1 MELAVRA
8 AALAIT
14 AALAAALLI
23 RPNAELALCLALGA
37 GAVLLAAAAPLAG
50 EIAASAE
57 RSRLLSGLSPAVY
70 APVLKCVAVGI
81 ICSIA
86 SGACRD
92 AGSSVLADALDL
104 AGAAAALYCALPL
117 LTGVLDAVEALL

>member
-1 MELAVRA
+1 MDVAIRVSA
-8 AALAIT
+8 AAVC
-14 AALAAALLI
+14 AALLSLLLK
-23 RPNAELALCLALGA
+23 RSNAELSLCLG
-37 GAVLLAAAAPLAG
+37 LAAAAVLLGFAFTLAEG
-50 EIAASAE
+50 IAEAAR
-57 RSRLLSGLSPAVY
+57 RSRELSGLSGAVF

-81 ICSIA
+81 ISSLA

-92 AGSSVLADALDL
+92 AGSSVLADTADL